1 MILSDFKIGGK
12 PRAASV
18 DADCPVSMC
27 MEHDKTFDK
36 TFKIVMTG
44 ILACLIIVMTMM
56 VRIPV
61 PFTQG
66 YVHLGDTV
74 IFIAVLMVGR
84 NYGTAAAGIGSALA
98 DLFAG
103 YAYFAPWTL
112 LVKGLMGF
120 TMGTALEILEKRG
133 KLVRFDRV
141 PKLEILS
148 MFLAGVEMVAGYY
161 FAEVIMYSSW
171 LVPLPTIPANAV
183 QALVGM
189 VLAALIA
196 AALYRT
202 PIKKYF
208 AIK

>member
-12 PRAASV
+12 PRAASA
-18 DADCPVSMC
+18 DTDCPVSMC

-36 TFKIVMTG
+36 TYKIVMTG

-141 PKLEILS
+141 PKLEILA

>member
-1 MILSDFKIGGK
+1 
-12 PRAASV
+12 
-18 DADCPVSMC
+18 
-27 MEHDKTFDK
+27 MEHDNTFDK
-36 TFKIVMTG
+36 TYKIVMSG
-44 ILACLIIVMTMM
+44 ILACLVIVTTMM

-98 DLFAG
+98 DIFAG
-103 YAYFAPWTL
+103 YTYFAPWTL
-112 LVKGLMGF
+112 VIKALMAF
-120 TMGTALEILEKRG
+120 TMGSALETLEKRG
-133 KLVRFDRV
+133 NLTRFEKI
-141 PKLEILS
+141 PKLEIFA
-148 MFLAGVEMVAGYY
+148 MFLAGLEMVAGYY

-171 LVPLPTIPANAV
+171 LVPLPTIPANAM

-189 VLAALIA
+189 ILAALIA

>member
-1 MILSDFKIGGK
+1 MVMVRD
-12 PRAASV
+12 
-18 DADCPVSMC
+18 
-27 MEHDKTFDK
+27 MEHDKNYDRTYK
-36 TFKIVMTG
+36 LVMTG
-44 ILACLIIVMTMM
+44 LLACLIIVTTMM

-112 LVKGLMGF
+112 IVKGLMGF

-133 KLVRFDRV
+133 KLQRFERI
-141 PKLEILS
+141 PKLEIFAML
-148 MFLAGVEMVAGYY
+148 LAGLEMVVGYY
-161 FAEVIMYSSW
+161 FAEVIMYGSW

-183 QALVGM
+183 QAVVGM
-189 VLAALIA
+189 ILAAVLA

-202 PIKKYF
+202 PIRKYF

>member
-36 TFKIVMTG
+36 TYKIVMTG